1 MHDQIRP
8 RPARPTARYHRAMKT
23 TRIGLVAAF
32 LFVAGCSAAGS
43 SVSPSASPAP
53 SLSMASEQ
61 PSIIPGPSSSPS
73 AGTIDLPAPIIAAV
87 KAEIAKDAGV
97 SASDVTIISG
107 EAVSY
112 PDGSLGCP
120 QPGMAYT
127 QIPVDG
133 WKVVGTAAGATFD
146 YRGSGLTE
154 IRRCEKPS

>member
-1 MHDQIRP
+1 
-8 RPARPTARYHRAMKT
+8 MKIT
-23 TRIGLVAAF
+23 HVGLLAAF
-32 LFVAGCSAAGS
+32 LFVAGCSAAAS
-43 SVSPSASPAP
+43 SPSPAVSPTPSFSVASD
-53 SLSMASEQ
+53 Q
-61 PSIIPGPSSSPS
+61 PSIIPGGSPSPS

-87 KAEIAKDAGV
+87 KVEIAKDAGV

-107 EAVSY
+107 EAVTY

-146 YRGSGLTE
+146 YRGSGLTD